1 MLSKNLA
8 LDDIDKK
15 IVEVVQK
22 KPNITHT
29 KIAEYVQRSQP
40 TVGMRIKRLEES
52 GALTY
57 RAGFNLSKIDLFFGI
72 VELQTNDP
80 DRIYDIISNCPYM
93 IQTFRL
99 SGINNFFIIIVSD
112 KIEDLD
118 KIVNYHFRS
127 KPFISNISLQMITDF
142 LKDFVVPLDFEMEEC
157 DCLLH

>member
-1 MLSKNLA
+1 MLSRNLS
-8 LDDIDKK
+8 LDEIDKK

-57 RAGFNLSKIDLFFGI
+57 RAGFNLSKVDLFFGI
-72 VELQTNDP
+72 VELQTNEP
-80 DRIYDIISNCPYM
+80 DRVYEIISKCPYM

-99 SGINNFFIIIVSD
+99 SGMKNFFVLIVSD
-112 KIEDLD
+112 CIEDLD

-127 KPFISNISLQMITDF
+127 KPFIRNVSIQMITDF
-142 LKDFVVPLDFEMEEC
+142 LKDFVVPLDFEKEEC
-157 DCLLH
+157 ECLLH